1 MGTQKR
7 HTCPETHIERYT
19 ETETRTEIETENHKQ
34 SDTDR
39 SSAETYGQKETH
51 EHRRREGRRPIGR
64 ERQEE
69 RHMNTHIPHT
79 DRPVHTGEGKAD
91 GLARNTHGEIQR
103 HISSETHADR
113 EKEKH
118 SERHGETHMHAEIER
133 LAEKGGGVREWGA
146 ERRTGR

>member
-1 MGTQKR
+1 MTQ
-7 HTCPETHIERYT
+7 
-19 ETETRTEIETENHKQ
+19 
-34 SDTDR
+34 TDR
-39 SSAETYGQKETH
+39 SSAETYRQKETH
-51 EHRRREGRRPIGR
+51 KHRRREGRRPIGR

-69 RHMNTHIPHT
+69 RHMDTHSPHT

-91 GLARNTHGEIQR
+91 DLARNTHGEIQR

-113 EKEKH
+113 QKEKH
-118 SERHGETHMHAEIER
+118 SERHRETHMHAEIER